1 MELKEAQK
9 CPLYHKCGGCQ
20 LQNLSYPEQLRWKE
34 RRVFSLLGHFCKPNP
49 ILGMDFPY
57 HYRNKVQAAFTTD
70 RKGQIISG
78 VYQSS
83 THRVVP
89 VESCLTEDETAD
101 RIMGTIRKLLKSFKL
116 STFDERTGRGFLRHV
131 LIKRGF
137 STNQV
142 MVVLV
147 ATNPIFPEKK
157 FVKALRNEHP
167 EITTVI
173 LNLNKRHTSL
183 VLGEREKVLWGPGY
197 IEDDLCSCRFRIS
210 SKSFYQ
216 INPLQTE
223 VLYRTAMEFAHLT
236 GTETVIDAYCGIG
249 TIGLV
254 AAKKAKEV
262 IGIEINPAAV
272 KDAIRNAKLNKI
284 TNAQFFTGDA
294 GDFMVELAADKE
306 QIDTVFLDPPR
317 AGSSEPFLASLNRLN
332 PKRVVYISCNPE
344 TQARDFDYLVKLG
357 WKVKALQPVDMFPHT
372 NHIETVALLM
382 KAETGK

>member
-183 VLGEREKVLWGPGY
+183 VLGEREKILWGPGY

>member
-1 MELKEAQK
+1 MELKEAHK

-70 RKGQIISG
+70 RRGQIISG
-78 VYQSS
+78 VYQPN

-101 RIMGTIRKLLKSFKL
+101 RIMETIRKLLKSFKL
-116 STFDERTGRGFLRHV
+116 STFDERSGRGFLRHV

-147 ATNPIFPEKK
+147 AANPIFPEKK

-223 VLYRTAMEFAHLT
+223 VLYRTAMDFAHLT

-254 AAKKAKEV
+254 ASKKAKKV
-262 IGIEINPAAV
+262 IGVEINPAAV
-272 KDAIRNAKLNKI
+272 KDAIRNAKLNKA

-382 KAETGK
+382 KAEAEK